1 MIDTVSQMDEVSR
14 KCTVNCQFIIDIHL
28 PFAQSSVMSRR
39 RDERRGEERR
49 GEEGLIYQSHIE
61 YIALSVHHSKS
72 EAECSV

>member
-28 PFAQSSVMSRR
+28 PCAQSSVMSRR

-49 GEEGLIYQSHIE
+49 GGANLPIAHRIYFPVSPSQQE
-61 YIALSVHHSKS
+61 
-72 EAECSV
+72 

>member
-28 PFAQSSVMSRR
+28 PCAQSSVMSRR

-49 GEEGLIYQSHIE
+49 G
-61 YIALSVHHSKS
+61 
-72 EAECSV
+72 